1 MQNITMASLMQ
12 NIKCVVVG
20 DGCVGKTSLLISYT
34 CDRFPMEHVPT
45 VFDNYSACVMVD
57 ANPINFG
64 LWDTAGQD
72 DYDRLRPLSYPGTD
86 VFLVCY
92 STVNPDSL
100 ANVRSKWLPEIKHYA
115 PDSKIVLV
123 GTKADMRDDV
133 ETVNWLRE
141 RGKTPVPEKEATELA
156 VAAEAHASLEC
167 SALTQVGLKPV
178 FDEAIRCVLSERKEL
193 ETRAAN
199 KKRRDGRRKLFAC
212 AVM

>member
-1 MQNITMASLMQ
+1 MGASLSPTAHTVHSHSAHAAHACNAVGAESRAAYLALNLYHHCPSLPCPSVSSPLELTFSTPTPPSPTARLPSMQNITMASLMQ

-92 STVNPDSL
+92 SMSTRTLSPTC
-100 ANVRSKWLPEIKHYA
+100 ARSGFLKSNTTPRTRRSCW
-115 PDSKIVLV
+115 
-123 GTKADMRDDV
+123 
-133 ETVNWLRE
+133 WE
-141 RGKTPVPEKEATELA
+141 RRQTCAT
-156 VAAEAHASLEC
+156 
-167 SALTQVGLKPV
+167 TW
-178 FDEAIRCVLSERKEL
+178 
-193 ETRAAN
+193 TR
-199 KKRRDGRRKLFAC
+199 
-212 AVM
+212 